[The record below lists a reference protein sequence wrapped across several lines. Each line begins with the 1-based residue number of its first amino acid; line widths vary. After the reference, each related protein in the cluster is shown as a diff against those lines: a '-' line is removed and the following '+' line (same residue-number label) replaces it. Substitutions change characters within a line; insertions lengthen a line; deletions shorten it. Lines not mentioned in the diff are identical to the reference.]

1 MRMPETREITALLEL
16 ERDEERF
23 FVEHLTA
30 AERAARGTPERP
42 APKDFFAH
50 AIAGKHQMHEA
61 LVAARTEG
69 TPSASHDR
77 DEVFE
82 AHAGRSFESI
92 EHEAERVGQALFR
105 EVDALDATTLGSA
118 PPWISEDTL
127 ADEIVQQC
135 VTHALVHL
143 FEPLCARG
151 DTDEAL
157 RTQMRFVDALPDDT
171 GTLQR
176 SRALYNLG
184 CLYLRAG
191 RADDAVTSITQAARL
206 RPSLIEH
213 ARSDPELE
221 PIKSRL
227 ADLG

>member
-1 MRMPETREITALLEL
+1 MAETHEITALLEL

-23 FVEHLTA
+23 FVAHLTA

-50 AIAGKHQMHEA
+50 AIAGKHQMQAA
-61 LVAARTEG
+61 LRAARTQRE
-69 TPSASHDR
+69 PNLSHDR
-77 DEVFE
+77 REVFD
-82 AHAGRSFESI
+82 ANAGRTFESI
-92 EHEAERVGQALFR
+92 EHEAELVAQALR
-105 EVDALDATTLGSA
+105 QEVERLDASALGSA
-118 PPWISEDTL
+118 PPWIGEETL

-143 FEPLCARG
+143 YEPLCARG
-151 DTDEAL
+151 DTEEAL
-157 RTQMRFVDALPDDT
+157 RTQMRLVAALPDDT

-184 CLYLRAG
+184 CLHLRAG
-191 RADDAVTSITQAARL
+191 RDDDAVAAITRAAEL
-206 RPSLIEH
+206 RPSLIVH
-213 ARSDPELE
+213 ARNDPELQ
-221 PIKSRL
+221 PIRGRL